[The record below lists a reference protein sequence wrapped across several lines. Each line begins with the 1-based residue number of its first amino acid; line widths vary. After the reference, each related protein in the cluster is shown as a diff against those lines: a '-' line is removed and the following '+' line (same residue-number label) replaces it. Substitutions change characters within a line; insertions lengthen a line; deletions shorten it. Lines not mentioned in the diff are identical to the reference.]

1 MNIKSNLLFFI
12 STFPVFITR
21 SNFSLIEISIIL
33 IFYLILLIS
42 NFFFLKYL
50 SNKSIFKN
58 KIYVSLIVTY
68 GLDNHLGL
76 FNGLIQPNTTYLFK
90 YFSIIYI
97 PALITII
104 VLFLLIFL

>member
-42 NFFFLKYL
+42 NFFF
-50 SNKSIFKN
+50 
-58 KIYVSLIVTY
+58 
-68 GLDNHLGL
+68 
-76 FNGLIQPNTTYLFK
+76 
-90 YFSIIYI
+90 
-97 PALITII
+97 
-104 VLFLLIFL
+104 